1 MGFDIYGLQPVINT
15 EKPSILYKDYF
26 DLDDKEMDIYRD
38 ENHKFEEENPGIYFR
53 NNNWWWRPLWNYIVE
68 NCSDILSEKEIRSGG
83 FNDGA
88 EIPKH
93 KVDKIVEVLEKLIEK
108 GEHLKYEKSYKKE
121 QLKLPNQT
129 CTCCEGTG
137 AIVNK
142 GKSAVEI
149 IQDTLNSKIKE
160 KTLMKDC
167 HVCNGTGERE
177 NWGKS
182 YPFDAENVE
191 MFVKFLGQSGGI
203 RIC

>member
-1 MGFDIYGLQPVINT
+1 MCITPFIHRIEPLKIFNIPFISTRITY
-15 EKPSILYKDYF
+15 
-26 DLDDKEMDIYRD
+26 
-38 ENHKFEEENPGIYFR
+38 
-53 NNNWWWRPLWNYIVE
+53 WWWRPLWDYIVE

-93 KVDKIVEVLEKLIEK
+93 KVDKIVEVLEKLIDK
-108 GEHLKYEKSYKKE
+108 REHLKYEKRYKNE
-121 QLKLPNQT
+121 QSKLPNQE
-129 CTCCEGTG
+129 CSCCEGIG
-137 AIVNK
+137 VISHDNK
-142 GKSAVEI
+142 KDKS
-149 IQDTLNSKIKE
+149 
-160 KTLMKDC
+160 LMKEC

-191 MFVKFLGQSGGI
+191 SFVKFLGQSGGI

>member
-15 EKPSILYKDYF
+15 ERPSILYKDYL
-26 DLDDKEMDIYRD
+26 DLDEKERDIYRD

-53 NNNWWWRPLWNYIVE
+53 NNNWWWRPLWDYIVE

-93 KVDKIVEVLEKLIEK
+93 KVDKIVEVLEKLIDK
-108 GEHLKYEKSYKKE
+108 REHLKYEKRYKNE
-121 QLKLPNQT
+121 QSKLPNQE
-129 CTCCEGTG
+129 CSCCEGIG
-137 AIVNK
+137 VISHDNK
-142 GKSAVEI
+142 KDKS
-149 IQDTLNSKIKE
+149 
-160 KTLMKDC
+160 LMKEC

-191 MFVKFLGQSGGI
+191 SFVKFLGQSGGI